1 MTPVDRMSN
10 STVGSISADP
20 EPFSEGA
27 TLVNSIIATLARRK
41 RLQGG
46 TTKGTSMASMTVE
59 ATIENVPAVTDFVN
73 EELEKLDCPPKAQTQ
88 IDIAIDELFG
98 NIAMY
103 AYTPETGPATV
114 CVDVE
119 EDPLS
124 VIITFIDNGVPFDPL
139 STEDPDV
146 SLPIEQ
152 RKIGGLGVFLVKK
165 IMDDVS
171 YEYREGRNILRIKKS
186 IGQRSSA

>member
-1 MTPVDRMSN
+1 MGN
-10 STVGSISADP
+10 SAAGSISADP
-20 EPFSEGA
+20 GPSAEGA
-27 TLVNSIIATLARRK
+27 TLVSSIIATLARRQ
-41 RLQGG
+41 RSLAGM
-46 TTKGTSMASMTVE
+46 TKGTSMASMTVE
-59 ATIENVPAVTDFVN
+59 ATIENIPAVTDFVN
-73 EELEKLDCPPKAQTQ
+73 GELEKLDCPPKAQTQ

-114 CVDVE
+114 SIDVE

-139 STEDPDV
+139 SSEEPDI
-146 SLPIEQ
+146 SLPVEQ

-165 IMDDVS
+165 IMDDVT

-186 IGQRSSA
+186 IG